1 MKIFDKISQKIRPK
15 KEIALLEKMKKHQF
29 GLFIAGSLVVTAILL
44 GVSLWMYNEFGTAQ
58 LDLSRPSLQEARDQ
72 AKRDAEKAK
81 NEAQT
86 SGFSGE
92 GEINT
97 TVLNEFE
104 KLYSEKLNKLEGDF
118 FGEGALSDETLNLT
132 SEQQGETQ

>member
-1 MKIFDKISQKIRPK
+1 M
-15 KEIALLEKMKKHQF
+15 
-29 GLFIAGSLVVTAILL
+29 LL

-97 TVLNEFE
+97 AVLNEFE

-132 SEQQGETQ
+132 SEQQGENQ

>member
-29 GLFIAGSLVVTAILL
+29 GLFIAGSLVVTAMLL

-97 TVLNEFE
+97 AVLNEFE

-132 SEQQGETQ
+132 SEQQGENQ

>member
-1 MKIFDKISQKIRPK
+1 MKIFSKISQKIRPK

-29 GLFIAGSLVVTAILL
+29 GLFIAGSLAVTAILL

-97 TVLNEFE
+97 AVLNEFE

>member
-29 GLFIAGSLVVTAILL
+29 GLFIAGSLAVTAILL

-72 AKRDAEKAK
+72 AKREAEKAK
-81 NEAQT
+81 NEAQM

>member
-29 GLFIAGSLVVTAILL
+29 GLFIAGSLAVTAILL

-81 NEAQT
+81 NEAQM

-132 SEQQGETQ
+132 SEQQGEIQ

>member
-29 GLFIAGSLVVTAILL
+29 GLFIAGSLAVTAILL

-81 NEAQT
+81 NEA
-86 SGFSGE
+86 
-92 GEINT
+92 
-97 TVLNEFE
+97 E
-104 KLYSEKLNKLEGDF
+104 KVISDF
-118 FGEGALSDETLNLT
+118 LSK
-132 SEQQGETQ
+132 

>member
-29 GLFIAGSLVVTAILL
+29 GLFIAGSLAVTAILL

-104 KLYSEKLNKLEGDF
+104 KLYGEKLNKLEGDF
-118 FGEGALSDETLNLT
+118 FGEGALSDKTLNLNN
-132 SEQQGETQ
+132 EQQGEDQ

>member
-15 KEIALLEKMKKHQF
+15 KEVALLEKMKKHQF
-29 GLFIAGSLVVTAILL
+29 GLFIAGSLAVTAILL

-86 SGFSGE
+86 SGFSSE

>member
-1 MKIFDKISQKIRPK
+1 MKIFSKISQKIRPK

-29 GLFIAGSLVVTAILL
+29 GLFIAGSLAVTAILL

-97 TVLNEFE
+97 AVLNEFE

-132 SEQQGETQ
+132 SEQQGENQ

>member
-1 MKIFDKISQKIRPK
+1 MKIFDKISQKIHPK

-29 GLFIAGSLVVTAILL
+29 GLFIAGSLVVTAMLL

-97 TVLNEFE
+97 AVLNEFE

-132 SEQQGETQ
+132 SEQQGENQ

>member
-29 GLFIAGSLVVTAILL
+29 GIFIAGSLAVTAILL

-104 KLYSEKLNKLEGDF
+104 KIYSEKLNKLEGDF

>member
-29 GLFIAGSLVVTAILL
+29 GLFIAGSLAVTAILL

-104 KLYSEKLNKLEGDF
+104 KLYSKKLNKLEGDF

>member
-29 GLFIAGSLVVTAILL
+29 GLFIAGSLAVTAILL

-97 TVLNEFE
+97 AVLNEFE

-132 SEQQGETQ
+132 SEQQGENQ

>member
-15 KEIALLEKMKKHQF
+15 KEIALFEKMKKHQF
-29 GLFIAGSLVVTAILL
+29 GLFITGSLAVTAILL
-44 GVSLWMYNEFGTAQ
+44 GVSFWMYNEFGTAQ

-97 TVLNEFE
+97 AVLNEFE

-132 SEQQGETQ
+132 SEQQGENQ

>member
-97 TVLNEFE
+97 AVLNEFE

-132 SEQQGETQ
+132 SEQQGENQ

>member
-29 GLFIAGSLVVTAILL
+29 GLFIAGSLAVTAILL

-97 TVLNEFE
+97 AVLNEFE

>member
-29 GLFIAGSLVVTAILL
+29 GLFIAGSLAVTAILL

-92 GEINT
+92 GEINA

-132 SEQQGETQ
+132 SEQQGENQ

>member
-29 GLFIAGSLVVTAILL
+29 GIFIAGSLAVTAILL

-97 TVLNEFE
+97 AVLNEFE

-132 SEQQGETQ
+132 SEQQGENQ

>member
-1 MKIFDKISQKIRPK
+1 MKILSKISQKIRPK

-104 KLYSEKLNKLEGDF
+104 KLYGEKLNKLEGDF
-118 FGEGALSDETLNLT
+118 FGEGALSDKTLNLNN
-132 SEQQGETQ
+132 EQQGEDQ

>member
-15 KEIALLEKMKKHQF
+15 KEIALFEKMKKHQF
-29 GLFIAGSLVVTAILL
+29 GLFITGSLAVTAILL
-44 GVSLWMYNEFGTAQ
+44 GVSFWMYNEFGTAQ

-97 TVLNEFE
+97 AVLNEFK

-132 SEQQGETQ
+132 SEQQGENQ

>member
-15 KEIALLEKMKKHQF
+15 KEIAMLEKMKKHQF
-29 GLFIAGSLVVTAILL
+29 GLFIAGSLAVTAILL

>member
-15 KEIALLEKMKKHQF
+15 KEIALFEKMKKHQF
-29 GLFIAGSLVVTAILL
+29 GLFITGSLAVTAILL
-44 GVSLWMYNEFGTAQ
+44 GVSFWMYNEFGTAQ

-72 AKRDAEKAK
+72 ANRDAEKAK

-97 TVLNEFE
+97 AVLNEFK

-132 SEQQGETQ
+132 SEQQGENQ

>member
-15 KEIALLEKMKKHQF
+15 KEIALFEKMKKHQF
-29 GLFIAGSLVVTAILL
+29 GLFITGSLAVTAILL
-44 GVSLWMYNEFGTAQ
+44 GVSFWMYNEFGTAQ

-132 SEQQGETQ
+132 SEQQGENQ

>member
-29 GLFIAGSLVVTAILL
+29 GLFIAGSLAVTAILL

-92 GEINT
+92 GEINA

-118 FGEGALSDETLNLT
+118 FGEGALSDETLNLI

>member
-97 TVLNEFE
+97 VVLNEFE
-104 KLYSEKLNKLEGDF
+104 KLYSEKLNKIEGDF

-132 SEQQGETQ
+132 SEQQGENQ

>member
-1 MKIFDKISQKIRPK
+1 MKIFDKISQKIHPK

-29 GLFIAGSLVVTAILL
+29 GLFIAGSLAVTAILL

-97 TVLNEFE
+97 AVLNEFE

-132 SEQQGETQ
+132 SEQQGENQ

>member
-29 GLFIAGSLVVTAILL
+29 GLFIAGSLAVTAILL

-132 SEQQGETQ
+132 SEQQGENQ

>member
-29 GLFIAGSLVVTAILL
+29 GLFIAGSLAVTAILL

-81 NEAQT
+81 NEAQM

>member
-29 GLFIAGSLVVTAILL
+29 GLFIAGSLAVTAILL

>member
-29 GLFIAGSLVVTAILL
+29 GLFIAGSLAVTAILL

-118 FGEGALSDETLNLT
+118 FGEGALSDETLNLI

>member
-29 GLFIAGSLVVTAILL
+29 GLFIAGSLVVTAMLL

-97 TVLNEFE
+97 AVLNEFE

-132 SEQQGETQ
+132 SEQQGEKQ

>member
-29 GLFIAGSLVVTAILL
+29 GLFIAGSLVVTAMLL

-97 TVLNEFE
+97 AVLNEFE

>member
-1 MKIFDKISQKIRPK
+1 MKIFDKISQKIHPK

-29 GLFIAGSLVVTAILL
+29 GLFIAGSLAVTAILL

-132 SEQQGETQ
+132 SEQQGENQ